1 MVGVARARD
10 NRTDMAAENHHHDD
24 SYVSIPTSV
33 EEPGTPQ
40 SIDVI
45 KMTVGSD
52 PYVNVVG
59 VGSNTVIGVGCI
71 YGGVSR
77 AASSS
82 HSDSFPVSPVLS
94 GSFSEDCTQPL
105 LEQRF
110 PTLPSFSRNGVNGV
124 INGVN
129 GVNGGVDWV
138 SDVDEQICCATSFFR
153 YLRDVFCSMLLGSK
167 LNVLLLFLPVAFYAN
182 AKQMDRGWIFAFSLL
197 PLAPLAE
204 RLSFIT
210 EQIAL
215 STNPM
220 VGGLLNA
227 TFSNAPEL
235 ILSIVALKAG
245 LFRVVQLSLLGSVL
259 GNMLLCLGSAFF
271 AGGIM
276 HKEQKFNGTACMTN
290 TGLLMLGALSTLFP
304 HVLHATH
311 TEAEMDVSE
320 LQLSRV
326 CAVVMLIGY
335 LSYITFQLIT
345 HVDLYNDEE
354 DGEEATIGLWGSLP
368 WLALITGCISVL
380 SDLLVDTMA
389 AAAKSWGVPA
399 AYLCVILLP
408 IFNNVA
414 EHGSAV
420 LFGVKNKLDLALGI
434 AVGSSIQI
442 WMFLMPLCV
451 VAGWICGK
459 PMDLNFHNF
468 ESTILFAVILVC
480 AIMLSDGK
488 SNWLK
493 GLVLILCYSIVAA
506 AFFFH
511 TDKYLIT
518 KPIHVGLLG
527 QLKLDL

>member
-1 MVGVARARD
+1 
-10 NRTDMAAENHHHDD
+10 MAAADNHHHHHHHDD
-24 SYVSIPTSV
+24 SYVGIPTSV
-33 EEPGTPQ
+33 EEPGLPQ
-40 SIDVI
+40 SVDVI
-45 KMTVGSD
+45 KMTVDSDPD

-59 VGSNTVIGVGCI
+59 VGSNTVLGVGSI

-82 HSDSFPVSPVLS
+82 QTESDSFPVSPVLCR
-94 GSFSEDCTQPL
+94 SFSEDCTQPL
-105 LEQRF
+105 LEQRL
-110 PTLPSFSRNGVNGV
+110 PMLPSFSRNGVNGV

-129 GVNGGVDWV
+129 GVSNGVINGVNGVNGGGDWV
-138 SDVDEQICCATSFFR
+138 NGGGDWVTDVDEHTLRCCARGFFFR
-153 YLRDVFCSMLLGSK
+153 YLREMFCSMLLGSK

-210 EQIAL
+210 DQIAL

-271 AGGIM
+271 AGGIT

-345 HVDLYNDEE
+345 HVDLYSDEE

-380 SDLLVDTMA
+380 SDLLVDTME

-451 VAGWICGK
+451 VAGWICG
-459 PMDLNFHNF
+459 
-468 ESTILFAVILVC
+468 
-480 AIMLSDGK
+480 DG
-488 SNWLK
+488 SSMEIRL
-493 GLVLILCYSIVAA
+493 GLQNLMRMPDIPEASRE
-506 AFFFH
+506 
-511 TDKYLIT
+511 D
-518 KPIHVGLLG
+518 
-527 QLKLDL
+527 